1 MTSHRGL
8 SAVVG
13 TVFLIAVVIGALSY
27 VSYSLEIMGNFSESL
42 IVEES
47 RQQAKQSE
55 AFEIESIDI
64 TDSDQLD
71 GVIKNTGDIPVQL
84 TTLWIDEQDVNDV
97 VQKFTLDAELSPG
110 ESVDISSLVDF
121 TMDSTKGYNMKVVS
135 SRGEVNSFYVNSVAN
150 QDVYMTLTASSTVI
164 PSTFSTTLLFTVV
177 NNMTNGNY
185 LYNLTPSMN
194 DTKQIIMTDS
204 AGLTS
209 SRVSGPTPESY
220 DSLGP
225 GEVAVFTYVYELTS
239 ETDLDTQVYNVT
251 LANAN
256 VGNEALTQV
265 SVKAVPL
272 ATDAGSAL
280 TSLGLTETTADLT
293 DVLYFHI
300 DTSLTPNGEWSMDGS
315 SPNSGGTTQS
325 PNGNTFEFIS
335 APMVETTT
343 VPIGE
348 YTAALNYYTS
358 PVPLGFPQPNF
369 AFFMDCRDCGDNN
382 QIGSSVNDY
391 NLDEGLT
398 EYNSPEFSADGGLE
412 TPGGGPDGDEYYHFD
427 DSDNEELYTNY
438 FLDHGTY
445 RDDMQVGHYPDADAF
460 WIRID
465 PTSDT
470 KVPLIVAYE
479 WDTGHMDYYGFW
491 LIDGAEIRYGWE
503 TAHDHHGSYPDNVNC
518 DSSSSDSDIYDDGQ
532 WHHIV
537 GIRDGK
543 YSCKL
548 YIDGEL
554 EASLD
559 LGDIGDDEV
568 DHEYWSIGYD
578 REQGG
583 DFSGDI
589 ASWIHWNG
597 VDGDLNSIPTT
608 QEQITDLYLTNYG
621 VNATRLMMS
630 VEVMDTLGTTQ
641 IAEVIPPTEV
651 QLPFKDVVLGNEQ
664 DHSGDW
670 LTVDTT
676 NSTDAKY
683 YGDASGDNRVDIQGN
698 ATLSSTAV
706 TTLQVGERLKLTLD
720 WDSVTNADKQNLP
733 INIMWDDSLGWTLPA
748 GPSYMQTPEPTPRWP
763 TFLTFN
769 YDENLTF
776 RAYNEG
782 PEGIWFTFPGTRF
795 VLTSEDGLNSFA
807 AMPRYVNFTTAPSPA
822 TTWAVIDHEQDSMYI
837 PAEYYAEIDFWQIQ
851 APPTGTN
858 SPCNGCDVPTGSY
871 DAALYLNG
879 YDESGETF
887 LKTVDLGLVHIT
899 GNP

>member
-13 TVFLIAVVIGALSY
+13 TVFLVAVVIGSLSY

-55 AFEIESIDI
+55 AFEIESIDV
-64 TDSDQLD
+64 TASDQLD
-71 GVIKNTGDIPVQL
+71 GVIKNTGEIPVEL
-84 TTLWIDEQDVNDV
+84 TTLWIDEQGVDDV
-97 VQKFTLDAELSPG
+97 VQKFTLNEELSPG
-110 ESVDISSLVDF
+110 ESVDISSMVDF

-135 SRGEVNSFYVNSVAN
+135 SRGEVNSFYVNSLAN
-150 QDVYMTLTASSTVI
+150 EDVYMTLTASPSVI
-164 PSTFSTTLLFTVV
+164 PSTFSTTLVYTVV

-185 LYNLTPSMN
+185 LYNLTPLMN
-194 DTKQIIMTDS
+194 DTKQTLMS
-204 AGLTS
+204 ESVGLEK

-225 GEVAVFTYVYELTS
+225 GEVAVFTYVYELTGD
-239 ETDLDTQVYNVT
+239 TDLDVQTFNVT

-256 VGNEALTQV
+256 SGNEALADV
-265 SVKAVPL
+265 SIKTVPL

-280 TSLGLTETTADLT
+280 TSLGLTETESELT
-293 DVLYFHI
+293 DVMYFHI
-300 DTSLTPNGEWSMDGS
+300 DTSLTPNGEWAMDGS

-325 PNGNTFEFIS
+325 PNGNTLEFLS
-335 APMVETTT
+335 APVTEVTT

-358 PVPLGFPQPNF
+358 PVPLNIPQPSF

-398 EYNSPEFSADGGLE
+398 EYNSPEFSGDGGAE
-412 TPGGGPDGDEYYHFD
+412 TPGGGPDGDDYYHFD
-427 DSDNEELYTNY
+427 DGDNEELYTNY

-445 RDDMQVGHYPDADAF
+445 RGDMQVGHYPDADAF
-460 WIRID
+460 WVRID

-479 WDTGHMDYYGFW
+479 SDPDHNDYYGFW
-491 LIDGAEIRYGWE
+491 LIDGRDIRYGWE
-503 TAHDHHGSYPDNVNC
+503 TAHEHHNSYPDTRNC
-518 DSSSSDSDIYDDGQ
+518 DSPAGDGISYDDGQ

-537 GIRDGK
+537 GIREDK
-543 YSCKL
+543 YQCKL
-548 YIDGEL
+548 YIDGKL
-554 EASLD
+554 MASANS
-559 LGDIGDDEV
+559 GDIGDDEV

-578 REQGG
+578 PEQGG
-583 DFSGDI
+583 DFTGDV

-597 VDGDLNSIPTT
+597 VDGDLSSIPTT
-608 QEQITDLYLTNYG
+608 QQQVTDLYYTNYG
-621 VNATRLMMS
+621 INATRLMMS
-630 VEVMDTLGTTQ
+630 VEVVDQAGTTQ
-641 IAEVIPPTEV
+641 ITEVISPTEV

-664 DHSGDW
+664 DQSGDW
-670 LTVDTT
+670 LNVDTT

-683 YGDASGDNRVDIQGN
+683 YGDADGDTKVDFQGN
-698 ATLSSTAV
+698 ATLSSTEII
-706 TTLQVGERLKLTLD
+706 TLQPTERLKLTLD
-720 WDSVTNADKQNLP
+720 WDSVTKADQQNLP
-733 INIMWDDSLGWTLPA
+733 INIMWDDSAGWTLPA
-748 GPSYMQTPEPTPRWP
+748 GPSYLQTPEPTPRWP
-763 TFLTFN
+763 TFLSFA

-795 VLTSEDGLNSFA
+795 VLTTEDGLNSYA
-807 AMPRYVNFTTAPSPA
+807 AMPRYVNYTTAPTPA
-822 TTWAVIDHEQDSMYI
+822 STWAVIDPERDSMYI
-837 PAEYYAEIDFWQIQ
+837 PAEYFAEIDFWQIQ
-851 APPTGTN
+851 APPSMTD
-858 SPCNGCDVPTGSY
+858 SPCNGCDVPTGDY

-879 YDESGETF
+879 YDEAGETF